1 MHAKTTS
8 SSFFD
13 RMRNQAAARRAP
25 EQEAKIT
32 EFSPANSTLNPSD
45 PFGPV
50 RGMVDFL
57 TCTLS
62 PLKRGEIELQMM
74 ALGLFAEG
82 GSQDTDVLARRTAD
96 LLISLDMATE
106 VDWKAEGQDFCAFL
120 EGLINFAPIRE
131 AGFESIPLD
140 IQPDDDVPAFANKFD
155 AICHQWGW
163 PIKLAALELNA
174 DSYIF
179 LLLDSLKLA
188 PARHAAQ
195 RAGLSLLT
203 PSELN

>member
-1 MHAKTTS
+1 M
-8 SSFFD
+8 
-13 RMRNQAAARRAP
+13 
-25 EQEAKIT
+25 
-32 EFSPANSTLNPSD
+32 
-45 PFGPV
+45 
-50 RGMVDFL
+50 
-57 TCTLS
+57 
-62 PLKRGEIELQMM
+62 
-74 ALGLFAEG
+74 
-82 GSQDTDVLARRTAD
+82 
-96 LLISLDMATE
+96 
-106 VDWKAEGQDFCAFL
+106 